1 MTFDELFNYYAD
13 YGFTKPTSLGGLG
26 SLVEPTSIPPVS
38 GVANIETLIPTTTV
52 ENKTLESNQPL
63 NVLQFQGGG
72 DEAFSGNID
81 TTNNAG
87 ITSLGDIPGVV
98 SNVFDAAVSRINPG
112 SILGLFN
119 PALGILGNIA
129 YDRAEA
135 ARVQEVARQSAIAQ
149 EAANRDAAREAA
161 AAKAAAKA
169 KAAAN
174 RDRAKTGGGNN
185 TGSGGGGFSGHGGY
199 GSSSERGAALHG

>member
-1 MTFDELFNYYAD
+1 MTFDELFNYYAN
-13 YGFTKPTSLGGLG
+13 YGFTKPIRPSGLG

-38 GVANIETLIPTTTV
+38 GVSNIETLMPTTTV
-52 ENKTLESNQPL
+52 ENKTIESNQPL

-135 ARVQEVARQSAIAQ
+135 ARVQEVARQSA
-149 EAANRDAAREAA
+149 
-161 AAKAAAKA
+161 
-169 KAAAN
+169 
-174 RDRAKTGGGNN
+174 DRK
-185 TGSGGGGFSGHGGY
+185 SVV
-199 GSSSERGAALHG
+199 